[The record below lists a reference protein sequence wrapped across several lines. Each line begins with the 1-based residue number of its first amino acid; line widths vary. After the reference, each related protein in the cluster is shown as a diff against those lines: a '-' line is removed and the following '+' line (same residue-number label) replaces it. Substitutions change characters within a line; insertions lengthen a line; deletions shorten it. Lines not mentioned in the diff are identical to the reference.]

1 MRNENRRDAMT
12 RTITYLGVAFI
23 LFPIVTILASSV
35 TELRYISFPPK
46 GFTLDWYFD
55 AIRRREFLSSF
66 QLSVTIACL
75 SAFGATV
82 LGTLTS
88 LGLRALPARWRSL
101 ALSVVLSPL
110 VLPGVVIG
118 ISLLQFF
125 SLARLG
131 VSTLTLV
138 IGHIVITV
146 PYVVRLV
153 SDSLSALPRN
163 LEWASASLGASPVQT
178 VFQVVLPCIKA
189 GVIGGGLFAFIV
201 SFENVTISVFLSAPQ
216 FTTLPVRIFGYT
228 DQAIETWL
236 VAICSIAIIFTVFL
250 IWIIERVL
258 GLERIFYAGKA

>member
-1 MRNENRRDAMT
+1 MT
-12 RTITYLGVAFI
+12 RTITYLGVIFI
-23 LFPIVTILASSV
+23 LLPIATILVSSV

-66 QLSVTIACL
+66 QLSVGIASL
-75 SAFGATV
+75 AALGATV

-88 LGLRALPARWRSL
+88 LALRALPGRWRSL

-131 VSTLTLV
+131 VSTMSLV

-189 GVIGGGLFAFIV
+189 GVIGGALFAFIV

-216 FTTLPVRIFGYT
+216 LTTLPVRIFGYT

-236 VAICSIAIIFTVFL
+236 VAVCSIAIIFTVFL
-250 IWIIERVL
+250 IWLIERVL
-258 GLERIFYAGKA
+258 GLQRIFYAGKA

>member
-1 MRNENRRDAMT
+1 MIRA
-12 RTITYLGVAFI
+12 ITYLGVVFI
-23 LFPIVTILASSV
+23 LLPIVTILASSI

-46 GFTLDWYFD
+46 GFTLDWYFE
-55 AIRRREFLSSF
+55 AIRRREFLTSF
-66 QLSVTIACL
+66 QLSVVVACL
-75 SAFGATV
+75 AAFVATA

-88 LGLRALPARWRSL
+88 LALRTLPLRWRSL

-125 SLARLG
+125 TLARLD
-131 VSTLTLV
+131 VSIVSLV
-138 IGHIVITV
+138 IGHVVITV

-163 LEWASASLGASPVQT
+163 LEWASASLGGSPIHTLFRVT
-178 VFQVVLPCIKA
+178 LPCIKA
-189 GVIGGGLFAFIV
+189 GVIGGALFAFIV

-216 FTTLPVRIFGYT
+216 LTTLPVRIFGYT

-236 VAICSIAIIFTVFL
+236 VAICSIAIVFTVML
-250 IWIIERVL
+250 IWLIERVL
-258 GLERIFYAGKA
+258 GLERVFYAGKA

>member
-1 MRNENRRDAMT
+1 MT
-12 RTITYLGVAFI
+12 RSITYLGVVFI
-23 LFPIVTILASSV
+23 LLPIATILVSSV

-55 AIRRREFLSSF
+55 AFRRREFLSSF
-66 QLSVTIACL
+66 QLSLGIACL
-75 SAFGATV
+75 AALASTV

-88 LGLRALPARWRSL
+88 LALRALPLRQRSL

-125 SLARLG
+125 SITRLG
-131 VSTLTLV
+131 VSTFSLV
-138 IGHIVITV
+138 VGHVVITV

-153 SDSLSALPRN
+153 SDSLAALPRN
-163 LEWASASLGASPVQT
+163 LEWAAASLGASPVHT
-178 VFQVVLPCIKA
+178 VFGVVLPCIKA
-189 GVIGGGLFAFIV
+189 GIIGGALFAFIV

-216 FTTLPVRIFGYT
+216 LTTLPVRIFGYT

-236 VAICSIAIIFTVFL
+236 VAVCSIAIVFTVFL
-250 IWIIERVL
+250 IWLIERIL